1 MNPVDSLALA
11 LVETHPVD
19 AARAL
24 ERLAPAPA
32 AALLRE
38 LEPALAAV
46 VVAHAEAGFV
56 TSLFVE
62 LDAEAGPIVAELP
75 SSIAA
80 ALLRRVPVATADA
93 VLSACPPR
101 FSTAVRG
108 VISQPIRTAGALMDP
123 HAPSLPR
130 DVAAAD
136 ALARI
141 RQHPDRFSHYVYVV
155 DRGGVLV
162 GVTRLVDVIA
172 APPELLLE
180 DLMRTPVARLRTD
193 DLEVAALAHP
203 GWTMYAALP
212 VVDRDDRLVGVIRDD
227 VVRSILQRTR
237 VSRSETSV
245 SLALSLAELFW
256 LGLSG
261 VTEGVASVVGRE
273 AKVAE
278 ATPPKDPP

>member
-1 MNPVDSLALA
+1 VSPVELLALA

-38 LEPALAAV
+38 LEPSLAATV
-46 VVAHAEAGFV
+46 ISRADAGFV
-56 TSLFVE
+56 TSLLVE
-62 LDAEAGPIVAELP
+62 LGAEAGPIVAELP
-75 SSIAA
+75 SGVAA
-80 ALLRRVPVATADA
+80 GLLRRVPGATADA
-93 VLSACPPR
+93 VLAACPPG
-101 FSTAVRG
+101 FSSAVR
-108 VISQPIRTAGALMDP
+108 VLISQPSRSAGALMDP

-130 DVAAAD
+130 DLAAAD

-155 DRGGVLV
+155 DRRGVLV

-180 DLMRTPVARLRTD
+180 DLMRTPIVRLRTD
-193 DLEVAALAHP
+193 EPEVAALAHP
-203 GWTMYAALP
+203 GWSTYAALP
-212 VVDRDDRLVGVIRDD
+212 VVDRDDRLVGVIRDEI
-227 VVRSILQRTR
+227 VRSALQRNRET
-237 VSRSETSV
+237 RSESSV

-278 ATPPKDPP
+278 AAPPKARP